1 MDEIAD
7 LIRLLAEAPAEE
19 APMSRP
25 KELLDRLAIERAVQ
39 EGVVQPGAAVPDAD
53 PKYQSQMVG
62 TTASPTVPSATG
74 GVPSKINLRQP
85 TIGSSA
91 SPIAGMPTAGQA
103 ASPSPTQT
111 QIGATANPKTGIPD
125 VPVEVQ
131 IQSPAQFAGRPAP
144 VRSVEA
150 VAGMPA
156 QPTVGQAESQSPAA
170 VRPGSAQTGPAAS
183 PTQPLTETQR
193 AAEAKRAEVMSAP
206 TARVMSPE
214 TFMSRVATP
223 KILDAIAGMPA
234 ATRQRETVM
243 AVASPN
249 PRSQVTISV
258 PPAFPIDPKE
268 AFSMVDEQME
278 LPPRQEPIERR
289 NIVVDTTDLK
299 LESTEA
305 YVSRMFHSTEGARS
319 DLDRFVL

>member
-19 APMSRP
+19 APMTRP

-39 EGVVQPGAAVPDAD
+39 EGVVQPGPAVPDAE
-53 PKYQSQMVG
+53 PKYQSQTTG
-62 TTASPTVPSATG
+62 TTASPIAPSPTG
-74 GVPSKINLRQP
+74 GVPSRINIQQP
-85 TIGSSA
+85 LTSSPA
-91 SPIAGMPTAGQA
+91 SPVAGMPSVGQP
-103 ASPSPTQT
+103 ASPSSTQT
-111 QIGATANPKTGIPD
+111 QTGATANPKTGIPD

-131 IQSPAQFAGRPAP
+131 VQSPTQFAGQPAP
-144 VRSVEA
+144 VHPVEA

-156 QPTVGQAESQSPAA
+156 QPVVGQPEFQKQAA
-170 VRPGSAQTGPAAS
+170 ARSGSAQTGPAAS
-183 PTQPLTETQR
+183 PTQPTMETQR

-206 TARVMSPE
+206 TAKVMSPE
-214 TFMSRVATP
+214 TFMSMVATP

-249 PRSQVTISV
+249 PRAQVTISV

-289 NIVVDTTDLK
+289 NIVADTTDLK

-305 YVSRMFHSTEGARS
+305 YVSRMFHSTEGART
-319 DLDRFVL
+319 DLDRFIL